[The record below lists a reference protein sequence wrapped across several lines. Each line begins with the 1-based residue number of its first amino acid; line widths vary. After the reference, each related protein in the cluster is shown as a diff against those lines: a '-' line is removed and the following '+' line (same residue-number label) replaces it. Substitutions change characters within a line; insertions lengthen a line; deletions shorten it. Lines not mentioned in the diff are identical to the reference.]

1 MLLNQVAKR
10 FGALVGKGLP
20 WSVITEVFVL
30 SLPFILA
37 MTMPMA
43 VLLAVLYAFSHLAAD
58 SEIMA
63 LRANGVSVAQ
73 ILRPILG
80 WGILMSVLTFLF
92 IDLVLPNS
100 NAQLRALLIDIGRKK
115 PTFELRE
122 QIINEVPPSKY
133 FLRSSRI
140 DGVTGRLRG
149 VTIYDVGDENVRRVI
164 YADSG
169 FMAYAPGGKDLTL
182 RLFDGVVHQYKSD
195 EADRFQVTRFATNEI
210 RVRNVFDE
218 LERNT
223 SDQIRGDRELSSCA
237 MLAVV
242 RDADRDQAKAFAD
255 LRFFVERDL
264 HELLALPTLQ
274 PDTTSPEPP
283 GDYCV
288 WLDQLR
294 TGVRARLAPPKL
306 AAQAPDSHSTANVA
320 GTTSA
325 PPPPQPQSAIKPPKS
340 LATPADTPATVPP
353 TTPPAKTAAPQRTA
367 HPDVPARKPV
377 PTQAATQSKPAV
389 KKLPASALVKPVA
402 DSGPKPAPP
411 LRLTSRAEVS
421 LALERAKDAD
431 LRADR
436 YMVEV
441 HKKWAIS
448 MACISFVLI
457 GMAMALRF
465 PRGGMGL
472 VIGGG
477 LAVFSIYYVGLT
489 AGEALSDRGL
499 LSPALSMWLPNIIL
513 TVVGVLGLI
522 HVNRQPG
529 LNRGGDFRELFDSL
543 RYRLRWRRRRT
554 A

>member
-1 MLLNQVAKR
+1 VRLLPRYLLRQLIAPFCFSLAAATSLMLLNQIAKR

-37 MTMPMA
+37 MTIPMA

-58 SEIMA
+58 NEVMA
-63 LRANGVSVAQ
+63 LRATGVSVPQ
-73 ILRPILG
+73 MLRPLLV
-80 WGILMSVLTFLF
+80 WGVVMSALTFLF
-92 IDLVLPNS
+92 IDFVLPNS
-100 NAQLRALLIDIGRKK
+100 NARLRGLLIDIGRKK

-122 QIINEVPPSKY
+122 QVINEVPPSKY

-140 DGVTGRLRG
+140 DGATGLLRG

-169 FMAYAPGGKDLTL
+169 FMAYAPGGRDLTL
-182 RLFDGVVHQYKSD
+182 RLYDGLIHQYRSD

-223 SDQIRGDRELSSCA
+223 SDQIRGDREMSSCA

-242 RDADRDQAKAFAD
+242 RDAERDQARADADRQFLVRRD
-255 LRFFVERDL
+255 LR
-264 HELLALPTLQ
+264 ELLGLPSLR
-274 PDTTSPEPP
+274 PDTTTPTVPA
-283 GDYCV
+283 DYCV
-288 WLDQLR
+288 WLEQLR
-294 TGVRARLAPPKL
+294 ARIPGRLLPLKAAAEASAPQAP
-306 AAQAPDSHSTANVA
+306 AAQAPAA
-320 GTTSA
+320 QA
-325 PPPPQPQSAIKPPKS
+325 P
-340 LATPADTPATVPP
+340 
-353 TTPPAKTAAPQRTA
+353 AAQA
-367 HPDVPARKPV
+367 PARPH
-377 PTQAATQSKPAV
+377 
-389 KKLPASALVKPVA
+389 LPAP
-402 DSGPKPAPP
+402 PKPATATKTKLKPP
-411 LRLTSRAEVS
+411 VRPGPDSVKRAPTVTPPRLSNRAEVTV
-421 LALERAKDAD
+421 ALDRAKDAD

-448 MACISFVLI
+448 MACVSFVLI
-457 GMAMALRF
+457 GLAMALRF

-477 LAVFSIYYVGLT
+477 LAVFSVYYVGLT

-499 LSPALSMWLPNIIL
+499 LSPALSMWLPNIIMTL
-513 TVVGVLGLI
+513 VGILGLI
-522 HVNRQPG
+522 LVNRQPG
-529 LNRGGDFRELFDSL
+529 LNRGGDFRELLDGIRFA
-543 RYRLRWRRRRT
+543 LRWRRRS

>member
-1 MLLNQVAKR
+1 VRLLPRYLLRQLIAPFCFSLAAATSLMLLNQVAKR

-58 SEIMA
+58 NEVMA
-63 LRANGVSVAQ
+63 LRATGVSVPQ
-73 ILRPILG
+73 MLRPVFG
-80 WGILMSVLTFLF
+80 WGIMMSALTFLF
-92 IDLVLPNS
+92 IDQVLPNS
-100 NAQLRALLIDIGRKK
+100 NARLRALLIDIGRKK

-122 QIINEVPPSKY
+122 QVINEVPPSKY

-140 DGVTGRLRG
+140 DAVTGRLRG

-169 FMAYAPGGKDLTL
+169 FMAYAKGGQDLTL
-182 RLFDGVVHQYKSD
+182 QLFDGVIHQYKSD
-195 EADRFQVTRFATNEI
+195 EADRFQVTRFATNGI

-218 LERNT
+218 LVRNT
-223 SDQIRGDRELSSCA
+223 SDQIRGDREMSSCE

-242 RDADRDQAKAFAD
+242 RDAGRDQSRAD
-255 LRFFVERDL
+255 ADRRYFLERDL
-264 HELLALPTLQ
+264 QELLGGPALQ
-274 PDTTSPEPP
+274 PDTTSPQPP

-288 WLDQLR
+288 WLNQLR
-294 TGVRARLAPPKL
+294 TELRARLAPRKL
-306 AAQAPDSHSTANVA
+306 AAQSP
-320 GTTSA
+320 A
-325 PPPPQPQSAIKPPKS
+325 PPARARPHAPAQAQAPAPPKS
-340 LATPADTPATVPP
+340 PVPP
-353 TTPPAKTAAPQRTA
+353 ESASARQMPLPHGGSRAAQAARAKLAPAKQPAAP
-367 HPDVPARKPV
+367 
-377 PTQAATQSKPAV
+377 AAQP
-389 KKLPASALVKPVA
+389 PASAP
-402 DSGPKPAPP
+402 
-411 LRLTSRAEVS
+411 RLSARAEVS
-421 LALERAKDAD
+421 LALDRAKDAD

-448 MACISFVLI
+448 LACVSFVLI

-477 LAVFSIYYVGLT
+477 LAAFSVYYVGLT
-489 AGEALSDRGL
+489 AGEALADRGL

-513 TVVGVLGLI
+513 TVVGIIGLI
-522 HVNRQPG
+522 RVNRQPG
-529 LNRGGDFRELFDSL
+529 LNRGGDFRELLDGI
-543 RYRLRWRRRRT
+543 RYALRWRRTT

>member
-1 MLLNQVAKR
+1 VRLLPRYLLRQLIAPFCFSLAAATSLMLLNQVAKR

-37 MTMPMA
+37 MTIPMA

-58 SEIMA
+58 NEVMA
-63 LRANGVSVAQ
+63 LRATGVSVPQ
-73 ILRPILG
+73 MLRPLLV
-80 WGILMSVLTFLF
+80 WGVVMSALTFLF

-100 NAQLRALLIDIGRKK
+100 NARLRGLLIDIGRKK

-122 QIINEVPPSKY
+122 QVINEVPPSKY

-140 DGVTGRLRG
+140 DAATGLLRG

-169 FMAYAPGGKDLTL
+169 FMAYAPGGRDLTL
-182 RLFDGVVHQYKSD
+182 RLYDGLIHQYRSD

-223 SDQIRGDRELSSCA
+223 SDQIRGDREMSSCA

-242 RDADRDQAKAFAD
+242 RDAERDQARADADRQFLVQRD
-255 LRFFVERDL
+255 LR
-264 HELLALPTLQ
+264 ELLGLPPLR
-274 PDTTSPEPP
+274 PDTTTPTVP

-288 WLDQLR
+288 WLEQLR
-294 TGVRARLAPPKL
+294 ARIPGRLLPLKAAAEAP
-306 AAQAPDSHSTANVA
+306 AAQAPPAQ
-320 GTTSA
+320 A
-325 PPPPQPQSAIKPPKS
+325 P
-340 LATPADTPATVPP
+340 
-353 TTPPAKTAAPQRTA
+353 APQ
-367 HPDVPARKPV
+367 
-377 PTQAATQSKPAV
+377 AT
-389 KKLPASALVKPVA
+389 
-402 DSGPKPAPP
+402 PKPAAATKTTLKPP
-411 LRLTSRAEVS
+411 PVPPGPDSVKRAPTVIPPRLSNRADVTV
-421 LALERAKDAD
+421 ALDRAKDAD

-448 MACISFVLI
+448 MACVSFVLI
-457 GMAMALRF
+457 GLAMALRF

-477 LAVFSIYYVGLT
+477 LAVFSVYYVGLT

-499 LSPALSMWLPNIIL
+499 LSPALSMWLPNIIM
-513 TVVGVLGLI
+513 TVVGILGLI
-522 HVNRQPG
+522 LVNRQPG
-529 LNRGGDFRELFDSL
+529 LNRGGDFRELLDGIRFAL
-543 RYRLRWRRRRT
+543 HWRRRPV
-554 A
+554 